1 MNTHTGGQYTYPT
14 VGGVIPTNLNAYQRQ
29 QQPVQPQRTATQ
41 QQYAHQTQQQYA
53 QQQYIQQQVQ
63 QRTAA
68 ANTQQ
73 QQTNSSNRV
82 VATNKVQP
90 VGQYASSTLS
100 ILSSAISAEKNSK
113 KRKAEDNAK
122 VLNSVIPLFNDATNS
137 KSSKCD
143 EDEEV
148 INDNEEEQ
156 TETASERKVKQLKR
170 ELEAVKKDNQRL
182 MERRNNVMKNM
193 VKFHEIYETG
203 LDGIARM
210 NDLRYVPD
218 NVLPDE
224 LPDTVSSPS
233 K

>member
-41 QQYAHQTQQQYA
+41 QQYAQQTQQQYA

-73 QQTNSSNRV
+73 QQTSSNRV
-82 VATNKVQP
+82 AATNKVQP
-90 VGQYASSTLS
+90 VGQYASSSLS

-122 VLNSVIPLFNDATNS
+122 VLDSVVPLFNDATNS
-137 KSSKCD
+137 KSKCD

-170 ELEAVKKDNQRL
+170 ELEAVKKDNQSL

-193 VKFHEIYETG
+193 IKCHEIYETG

-224 LPDTVSSPS
+224 LPDTVPLPS

>member
-41 QQYAHQTQQQYA
+41 QQYTQQTQQQYA
-53 QQQYIQQQVQ
+53 QQTQQQYAQ

-68 ANTQQ
+68 SNTQQ
-73 QQTNSSNRV
+73 QTSNNRV
-82 VATNKVQP
+82 AATNKVQP
-90 VGQYASSTLS
+90 VGQYASSSLS
-100 ILSSAISAEKNSK
+100 ILSSAISVEKNSK

-122 VLNSVIPLFNDATNS
+122 VLDSVVPLFNDATNS
-137 KSSKCD
+137 KSNCD

-156 TETASERKVKQLKR
+156 TESASERKVKQLKR
-170 ELEAVKKDNQRL
+170 ELEAVKKDNQSL

-193 VKFHEIYETG
+193 VKCHEIYETG

-224 LPDTVSSPS
+224 LPDTVPQATNS
-233 K
+233 

>member
-29 QQPVQPQRTATQ
+29 QQQPVQPQRTATQ
-41 QQYAHQTQQQYA
+41 QQQYAQQTQQQYA
-53 QQQYIQQQVQ
+53 QQQYIQQQ
-63 QRTAA
+63 RTAV
-68 ANTQQ
+68 NTQQ
-73 QQTNSSNRV
+73 QQTTSSNRV

-90 VGQYASSTLS
+90 VGQYASSSLS
-100 ILSSAISAEKNSK
+100 ILSSAKSSSK

-122 VLNSVIPLFNDATNS
+122 VLDSVFPLFNDATNS

-143 EDEEV
+143 EEEV

-156 TETASERKVKQLKR
+156 TETASERKVKQLRK
-170 ELEAVKKDNQRL
+170 ELDAVKKDNQSL

-193 VKFHEIYETG
+193 IKCHEIYETG

-224 LPDTVSSPS
+224 LPDTVPQPTKS
-233 K
+233 